1 MIVIIDYGMGNLRSV
16 QKAFERIN
24 IKATI
29 TNNPDSLINA
39 DKILLPGVGHFANGM
54 INLNKSGFTYAIK
67 EAVIVKQIPILGICL
82 GMQLLTEYSEE
93 GYVEGLCLIQG
104 VTRKFPEMQLRI
116 PHMGWNSIN
125 PIRESKLLEGIQIDN
140 LVYFVHSYYV
150 TCSNSSDII
159 SQTEYG
165 IKFDSAFEH
174 EGITGFQFHPEKSHK
189 TGLQLLKN
197 FDNF

>member
-1 MIVIIDYGMGNLRSV
+1 MGNLRSV

-29 TNNPDSLINA
+29 TNDPDSLINA
-39 DKILLPGVGHFANGM
+39 DKILLPGVGHFSSGM
-54 INLNKSGFTYAIK
+54 KNLNKSGFSSAIR
-67 EAVIVKQIPILGICL
+67 EAVIEKKIPILGICL

-93 GYVEGLCLIQG
+93 GYAEGLCLIKG
-104 VTRKFPEMQLRI
+104 VTRKFPEMKLKI

-125 PIRESKLLEGIQIDN
+125 PIQTSNLFEGIQIDD

-150 TCSNSSDII
+150 TCYNSSDVI

-174 EGITGFQFHPEKSHK
+174 EGIAGFQFHPEKSHK

-197 FDNF
+197 FNNM